1 MRHFSE
7 LQTFSQSAAA
17 QVHPQCHSNICDCC
31 SLRWIQRQSCT
42 ALCSRSCLLDRMSL
56 WVINVCA
63 SETKFG
69 PGPSVCTFFF
79 EGWSSLPLDI
89 MIQQR
94 YYNAI
99 RLYGYMAI
107 WLYGYMAIW
116 LYGYM
121 AIRLRADMFQTRP
134 SGGHVSD
141 KAFRRT
147 CFRQGPGRTCF
158 RQGLRAD
165 MFQTRPLGGHVSDKA
180 FRRTCFRQG
189 SHTYIYIYIYICMI
203 II

>member
-1 MRHFSE
+1 MFV
-7 LQTFSQSAAA
+7 L
-17 QVHPQCHSNICDCC
+17 
-31 SLRWIQRQSCT
+31 QRQN
-42 ALCSRSCLLDRMSL
+42 LGLDRRFVPFFLKADPAFPWIL
-56 WVINVCA
+56 W
-63 SETKFG
+63 F
-69 PGPSVCTFFF
+69 
-79 EGWSSLPLDI
+79 SSDTI
-89 MIQQR
+89 MP
-94 YYNAI
+94 YGYMAI
-99 RLYGYMAI
+99 WLYGYMAI

-189 SHTYIYIYIYICMI
+189 SHTYIYIYIYIYICMI